1 MHRCQSWAKIL
12 RRIAVTYWFI
22 INEISAVICCEDPT
36 SSIRHSEEWGE
47 MEKCSMR
54 LETRWSGVGWGLIL
68 QSEQNATNE
77 QTAWTKMKLTEKLG
91 SIKVIRTRIKE

>member
-36 SSIRHSEEWGE
+36 TSIRGEKGRNVARVWWWG
-47 MEKCSMR
+47 
-54 LETRWSGVGWGLIL
+54 GVSWVEL

-77 QTAWTKMKLTEKLG
+77 QMGWTKMKMTEKLG
-91 SIKVIRTRIKE
+91 CIKVRRTKIKE